1 MTEAN
6 EAAPPQGDGIR
17 GRERIVTAS
26 VLALIALLAI
36 VDLVVDLR
44 EGVTKWHVL
53 AESMAA
59 ATACFGAFYLLRGA
73 WELRR
78 RLNVQARDF
87 STFRQQA
94 EAWRAESRN
103 YVDGLSFAIARQL
116 DQWQL
121 SDAEKEVAFLLLKG
135 LSLKDIAA
143 VRRTTEKTA
152 RVQSSAVYAKSGLGG
167 RSELSAFF
175 LEELLPPA
183 TVRASTERN

>member
-1 MTEAN
+1 MTKASDA
-6 EAAPPQGDGIR
+6 AAPQGHGM
-17 GRERIVTAS
+17 GAKERIVTAA

-36 VDLVVDLR
+36 VDLLIDLR
-44 EGVTKWHVL
+44 DGVTAWHVL
-53 AESMAA
+53 AEATAA
-59 ATACFGAFYLLRGA
+59 AAACFGAFYLLRGA

-78 RLNVQARDF
+78 RLDVQARDF
-87 STFRQQA
+87 SAFRQQV

-103 YVDGLSFAIARQL
+103 HVEGLSRAIARQL

-143 VRRTTEKTA
+143 ARRTTEKTA
-152 RVQSSAVYAKSGLGG
+152 RVQSSAVYAKSGLAG

-175 LEELLPPA
+175 LEDLLPPA
-183 TVRASTERN
+183 AASPSAERG

>member
-1 MTEAN
+1 MTKASD
-6 EAAPPQGDGIR
+6 AAASQGHGM
-17 GRERIVTAS
+17 GARERVVTAT
-26 VLALIALLAI
+26 VLALIALLAT
-36 VDLVVDLR
+36 VDLLVDLR
-44 EGVTKWHVL
+44 DGVTAWHFL
-53 AESMAA
+53 AEAVAA

-78 RLNVQARDF
+78 RLDVQARDF

-94 EAWRAESRN
+94 EVWRAESRN
-103 YVDGLSFAIARQL
+103 YVEGLSLAIARQL

-143 VRRTTEKTA
+143 ARRTTEKTA
-152 RVQSSAVYAKSGLGG
+152 RVQSSAVYAKSGLSG

-175 LEELLPPA
+175 LEDLLPPTA
-183 TVRASTERN
+183 VSSVDRS